1 MKKFIFAACAA
12 MVLFFGSC
20 QKSAKQ
26 QYLDLLK
33 EATEK
38 IEKAQ
43 TVEEVNKIANDC
55 DKKAEE
61 QIKDKA
67 EVEKLIKEDKDVQE
81 AITKLFMVAAQKGM
95 QTAAPA
101 VEEQPAEPATDETA
115 EPAAEEPTA
124 DENTAE

>member
-101 VEEQPAEPATDETA
+101 VEEQPAEPVADETA
-115 EPAAEEPTA
+115 EPAV